1 MGRPL
6 RFSHT
11 LLLAAAAHGL
21 LALVMRARRGEA
33 PREGEQ
39 TVWLDLSDDAP
50 VASASAKSA
59 PSPEGDNRV
68 ASMSAPK
75 GRRSDAPRSTSKGTP
90 EEPGAP
96 SPEAT
101 ASAPSGE
108 PSAEPSV
115 HLTRE
120 QLGLA
125 GPNRFLAP
133 GASGEGP
140 AGPEARRAGGVEA
153 SVRRALDERDREL
166 GLDSAGPAITALEQ
180 ATMQSTAPSNSRA
193 RFEVVADASGHVTSV
208 RVLDVSEDFPSW
220 QRVAAQALRALE
232 GKVLRNAGP
241 RGVAMTIAVESRW
254 QLPSGSDPGVEVEI
268 VGTTAKAGEGKRS
281 PKVSILKPRINLVP
295 VDPDGGLKVPEVS
308 ITVLELAGDPTDI
321 GAKPLRTVRAH
332 LVEQKRP

>member
-1 MGRPL
+1 MRRPL
-6 RFSHT
+6 RFVHT
-11 LLLAAAAHGL
+11 LLLAAAAHGV
-21 LALVMRARRGEA
+21 LALLLRARHAEA
-33 PREGEQ
+33 PRNTEQ
-39 TVWLDLSDDAP
+39 TVWLDLSDEAP
-50 VASASAKSA
+50 LPAARAQSP
-59 PSPEGDNRV
+59 PSPAGDDRV
-68 ASMSAPK
+68 ASISASK
-75 GRRSDAPRSTSKGTP
+75 GRRSDAPRATSTGGA

-96 SPEAT
+96 TPEAT

-108 PSAEPSV
+108 PSADPSV

-125 GPNRFLAP
+125 GPNRFLGP
-133 GASGEGP
+133 GASGDGP
-140 AGPEARRAGGVEA
+140 AGPEPRRAGGVEA
-153 SVRRALDERDREL
+153 SVRRALDDRDREL

-180 ATMQSTAPSNSRA
+180 ATMQSTVPSNA
-193 RFEVVADASGHVTSV
+193 KANLEVVADASGHVTSV
-208 RVLDVSEDFPSW
+208 RVLDVSEDWPSW
-220 QRVAAQALRALE
+220 QRVAAQTLKALE